1 MLHHYPP
8 SPALTP
14 YIHRHYVLR
23 GEMAPDSDLQ
33 DVMIAERAF
42 IRVPLRGNWFVRSDD
57 GKNWMPTSGP
67 KLFGSN
73 SKGFP
78 LRVVGP
84 FTILGC
90 GIRPSGWKSLFAI
103 PAHQCTDRMLSLSE
117 VIGDRAS
124 KIEAEMNDG
133 QSDEELIARL
143 EATLLAQLD
152 AIGLHQPDTRIDRFE
167 QLGRVDS
174 TIRIDDAA
182 DEIGLSV
189 RQLERCCLES
199 IGMTPKAFLRRCRFL
214 DTAMA
219 MRGFSNPSAESL
231 AALRYF
237 DQSHLNREFRRFI
250 DMTPR
255 RFQKAFT
262 PLMDEGLRLR
272 HEGDDYVVTSPERW
286 TQRS

>member
-1 MLHHYPP
+1 MLNHYPP
-8 SPALTP
+8 CADLSP

-23 GEMAPDSDLQ
+23 GEMPTSSDVQ

-42 IRVPLRGNWFVRSDD
+42 IRVPLRGAWYIRSDD
-57 GKNWMPTSGP
+57 GKSWVSATGP
-67 KLFGSN
+67 QLFGSN
-73 SKGFP
+73 SVGFP

-90 GIRPSGWKSLFAI
+90 GIRPSGWKSLFGI
-103 PAHQCTDRMLSLSE
+103 PAHQCTDKMLALGEVMGSLADD
-117 VIGDRAS
+117 VAAGAH
-124 KIEAEMNDG
+124 DG
-133 QSDEELIARL
+133 QSDEEMIAVVER
-143 EATLLAQLD
+143 ALLAQLD
-152 AIGLHQPDTRIDRFE
+152 AIGVKQRDTRIDKFE
-167 QLGRVDS
+167 QLGRIDS

-182 DEIGLSV
+182 DQIGLSV
-189 RQLERCCLES
+189 RQLERCCLDS

-219 MRGFSNPSAESL
+219 MRGFTSPSAESL

-255 RFQKAFT
+255 RFQKAVT

-272 HEGDDYVVTSPERW
+272 HEGDDYVVNQLEQWR
-286 TQRS
+286 